1 MDRGDFRHF
10 FQRMATP
17 PQHKSGEGLS
27 LLSHTK
33 VNKYW
38 SEMDCKMWRSK
49 GHSRCSWRTITSGMS
64 VDIKCWMLLWRPR
77 QLHVAME
84 IESGQSV
91 WELVMFFWDNSRRKC
106 LRSLFLQILT
116 WCETLLEQSRAV
128 WRHSFGILA
137 FKVLVL
143 ILTCTVKKHLGYFS
157 HIFRLPQLH
166 QCDQCDQ
173 GMLPNRFSWKS
184 NAVNFAINSQR
195 KVPFFNSHHS

>member
-1 MDRGDFRHF
+1 
-10 FQRMATP
+10 
-17 PQHKSGEGLS
+17 
-27 LLSHTK
+27 
-33 VNKYW
+33 
-38 SEMDCKMWRSK
+38 
-49 GHSRCSWRTITSGMS
+49 
-64 VDIKCWMLLWRPR
+64 MLLKNDHIRHVSGYQILNVGYAVVETTTVTCSNGDRIRPIGVGVGNLF
-77 QLHVAME
+77 QH
-84 IESGQSV
+84 
-91 WELVMFFWDNSRRKC
+91 WDNSRRKC

-184 NAVNFAINSQR
+184 NEEVVNFAINSQR
-195 KVPFFNSHHS
+195 KVPFSNSHRS